1 MAKNVAEKT
10 AERRAGKKTH
20 KKRLINKQKKNQRSN
35 LLIRLNDKQLES
47 LLIREMVVSYND
59 ENKISLE
66 EKENEKRNKYVVHLK
81 KLYQSYKFE
90 ECLKY
95 GLENIEK
102 VKKKNYIGK
111 IEFLK
116 IIGNVYFYMEY
127 YKYSSLTY
135 LLLSKY
141 LNKVPHVHKIEV
153 CYNSGIVF
161 MKYFLESNDIS
172 YYLNAKRSFTCSLLF
187 NEKGSKHFNEIIY
200 LNTIHILKKH
210 FSLNVRINEQSLQ
223 DQIENFSYGSSEL
236 CFKQN
241 LYLVSS
247 RKTDKGEGE
256 ESVHQADTYSS
267 SCIHHGASTISD
279 EDEMIE
285 KKNDTSK
292 EEQGNVRNNN
302 FNYSDDISVFDNTL
316 DRCDFLSKKSILLY
330 RKTKKNDMEK
340 KQSYVKMSSMHL
352 GEQNNNNNISCKT
365 DMKHKSLEEMNK
377 STVFRNN
384 LNNFFLKNSV
394 NSFFKN
400 VPNPIAKSSSHNI
413 LKNYPTN
420 ALSHSR
426 SVALARSS
434 ISLVPSPVNTSSPS
448 PANTPSSM
456 PTNFPSPASGN
467 VSLHSPNISLARH
480 SCSVAPTTGI
490 SLARVPRSLSPSSSV
505 ILAHSPRS
513 VPPSPKSMCNVGV
526 NHFFSNPP
534 GNTLNS
540 SSSKPHS
547 NGPSTVFSNSHT
559 MFMNNSSA
567 AYGSTYQTNVQS
579 KPLINCENAH
589 HPQFMQN
596 SDLQFVNT
604 GTSQYSSIATPQFVN
619 IAPPQYVNITQPQ
632 HVNIIPTQYINFA
645 SPPYVSISSTNPQ
658 DNPRGNIRDAS
669 EDAFVTNRTREDI
682 LDVRANI
689 LTNSHNC
696 LETNPPIDHSSCPMP
711 NPPINPR
718 INFVNNTST
727 NFVKNPQIY
736 LVNNSPVY
744 LMNSAPIHTTNSAPV
759 HMINSAPVDMIN
771 NAPVDKINSSPV
783 DKINSAPV
791 DKINSAPVDMINSTS
806 VDQVNNAPVDHMK
819 SAPVEHMNSFMIS
832 HQSNTPISRQS
843 CSEIKPND
851 SQVNA
856 QEKNPPNFIN
866 SSENSLV
873 QSFPMKRGLHEKSI
887 IKCMRRNIDENV
899 EEQGIKKEY
908 ELCESRLAEENEVV
922 EDEELLTKKRRNKSH
937 NEHVTM
943 LYDNNI
949 GISDN
954 VSYSMVDK
962 NNSLDKF
969 SRNDKDGKEHSL
981 SNKVRNINL
990 LCNKKGRKRKYSLK
1004 RKKMDDLFSKTIL
1017 QEYGDMSVSS
1027 RVSNVCKEYANM
1039 LTNELYNIY
1048 ENRKEKN
1055 RIKQVLKRKIFS
1067 ELFNDLYEICKR
1079 KNFDLIVE
1087 FVDEYDCGKRQL
1099 EKACLGIVNVKQLG
1113 YTHNECTNDVQTKIK
1128 AHLYVDKKESIKRVA
1143 THGGGSELFRLE
1155 QTARKKK
1162 LLGRRIEYSVRSR
1175 KSILFKHARNKNM
1188 YAEGKVHL
1196 SRKKDKNMEV
1206 PRKGK
1211 KDEENKKTKES
1222 MWKGKEKGKE
1232 FMYNHFVNLYRDV
1245 KNEMDY
1251 VYSKFNTVDEKYSKE
1266 KREIEELIFLN
1277 MNKINKKRIRDK
1289 VKKLSSYN
1297 NSILSNVA
1305 DKLVDD
1311 IDELF
1316 FLKNYC
1322 RVLKCVKKKES
1333 IKHIYYLYENMYAID
1348 KFDHINSS
1356 NIFNLSHFIIDIL
1369 LLNNIKEKNYLK
1381 KKIKKMEYSRTNY
1394 YLYNDDS
1401 PLYTIF
1407 KNILRRTSTYKD
1419 GVTWDE
1425 YENHMPPSNIKK
1437 KRKIAEMEEQ
1447 NGGYSNVKF
1456 SSTTT
1461 VNNSDSNSC
1470 MHHKK
1475 GESEELREL
1484 EERRDTEEAREH
1496 EKPHDLEKTNYLEK
1510 PREPDESVDHAVP
1523 HDHNDANR
1531 HGIILNSKI
1540 LDECS
1545 KKGDNV
1551 IVSET
1556 HNREGIKEDL
1566 GSKCNFPKDNVN
1578 NILTND
1584 LISLCSS
1591 TLFDGSNLKRIST
1604 LSSNYNCEKEKLY
1617 AEIKRGQSEFF
1628 HNIETFYE
1636 HMNTSHMNSNT
1647 RKKIEEMTLMLF
1659 YHYCN
1664 CNVNK
1669 VNDVIF
1675 RVFFFFTHNNVINK
1689 KNAHEYI
1696 TFLKL
1701 YHLYIIHL
1709 KSKSQHFFYHNV
1721 EKDSKDI
1728 KDRGIKKKKMNTIM
1742 HQDFATHF
1750 ENCENIIYC
1759 HLHMLKLV
1767 YKCYLNKLKKKH
1779 SYDNI
1784 NLEKIMNRIFSLLN
1798 CLLVRHSYNRENG
1811 KIRPRVLFLFMQFLY
1826 INSKYY
1832 FKNVTFFLDK
1842 YDINYLVKSDSG
1854 SFCKA
1859 NSERSDNCE
1868 FFETVNE
1875 SLSPSEHMGD
1885 GEEEA
1890 EEQAEETEEEGAE
1903 EEVENE
1909 CVAQS
1914 NDPIK
1919 GNDLH
1924 VKGPHIV
1931 RTRRENVKKRSAEA
1945 EEEMGKEEERVK
1957 RKQLT
1962 EEAQNQGEERE
1973 DKQMEKKHCGEKKK
1987 RRGGLKGYHESN
1999 IEKFKIVFTKLD
2011 ENVNITFSSFLK
2023 CYNKCFLIL
2032 NLKLYENDT
2041 LKKSVLR
2048 KVKRITHFCNSLY
2061 SILKIKKL
2069 PISKNN
2075 NFVFDEVNYNLYN
2088 KDIFKKPSFF
2098 NVLSEDMY
2106 IYKMYSHNR
2115 NYIMEKR
2122 VHKTHNEGGVHISN
2136 ENDLLEILLSYAVID
2151 KEKYARE
2158 KIKKDRKFF
2167 ITLVYSYQYIKKCIC
2182 KELKKNSILSLY
2194 KRAKELD
2201 ENFNSSIDYL
2211 HSLFDSRLCML
2222 LIDYELQNII
2232 MEFISGCMGYIMEQE
2247 KGKNKWIWKDKSTCF
2262 TLIKKVMKIY
2272 NMIFSIFYL
2281 RLNSF
2286 SEQHTN
2292 RLYKILS
2299 RKMNVFSYNDKAT
2312 WNTLNIFNF
2321 VNYRY
2326 GCSYNFLNH
2335 VFTSFHVFINGL
2347 LKTDAN
2353 VLVDKKCIGQNGNI
2367 GKRKH
2372 GEEKDQGEGNAKTL
2386 NTLDHVQKRIERKK
2400 KNRKKQYGR
2409 RSDEREKRNCVSGV
2423 TFRRGKIY
2431 RIINEV
2437 YKKVTINGKFKIKDS
2452 MLEKKLGKKMNK
2464 YYSLFMGEKKKTQKG
2479 KKKNQLGKSWKY
2491 FMVKKNLNNSN
2502 SICSFITNA
2511 EGDSTK
2517 KQTRRSKSE
2526 HIEKCYFGMNKK
2538 EKKSHSTCYEN
2549 VEYIK
2554 KYSMQCLSVCSF
2566 DNKEN
2571 DKHMLRE
2578 KMFEEKLF
2586 KYTNMNKQILK
2597 NYKKL
2602 KNIKMKLKQKM
2613 NSTCFLKY
2621 IPMINKSYKNKIYT
2635 SLCCTYSH
2643 ILFILLSIL
2652 YIENYNILHLRKNQD
2667 FFMNYDIY
2675 NTYYIFLHMSSSI
2688 ILLLSSPL
2696 RTHLHFY
2703 PSVSLIRNQYF
2714 KKKDNYTQNARN
2726 SSTSTSRGKNVSQN
2740 IEKLSDYENKKEDIL
2755 PNVDNNQVYV
2765 SSPFMRKLSFE
2776 EKQFASFSS
2785 TRKKTTPILVCD
2797 KLENVGKE
2805 SRRVYGIYL
2814 ETLLSFSS
2822 INILLITRKRHSK
2835 NSKIKKNKYIF
2846 TFCNLIET
2854 LLQNSM
2860 FFMDLF
2866 INCKNRGDVLEM
2878 NDIFLKLNKVCK
2890 ENNNMNDFI
2899 SMKQSLIYHT
2909 LFKYVIQDEYIN
2921 YFNIGECELYNI
2933 NKCYMNLFYFSLNIL
2948 LTTFNSDISIHLER
2962 SLYNISH
2969 FDHKNLYYDVIL
2981 SNVKKVIRHM
2991 KDSNKASF
2999 NCIYPCILYYL
3010 SRYRNGSQAGR
3021 FLGSA
3026 NLEPVKNAAPV
3037 ADLAPVKGVTPEE
3050 EEGQGNVPP
3059 VVTTPKDE
3067 ITSHVYN
3074 NANMCI
3080 TLGENSKKD
3089 TKMDIVRGMHF
3100 NGHVKKETSKQCSVE
3115 HCGDINEMY
3124 NLKGTPRRRYKIFFC
3139 QEEEKRNFSKNK
3151 TVSSIVYDMFAPY
3164 IDVKNVK
3171 VYNRTYQNNHSI
3183 NSLLNICFSFLF
3195 NNFLF
3200 LKSVYPFDI
3209 LPKDK
3214 NENEIVNGKKIKTT
3228 NYTLDIFNMKMGK
3241 IKAVELF
3248 LSLYIHKYMQSICLD
3263 VRKQVD
3269 YNIYMNQFFWISYQ
3283 RNISI
3288 NRKDYLYLNYSFSNV
3303 YYKFNDYNVLQF
3315 LVNFKRSKS
3324 EGKVTPKEER
3334 CRRRMNRGE
3343 QSFTE
3348 LRIPKLYFSLYKNPI
3363 KREFM
3368 MSFVKMF
3375 EKLISLEE
3383 EISSDYTDPLTYNI
3397 YLDYMKDLFLNDDYY
3412 YVGFHDYVKSV
3423 YLEEYKRSFKIED
3436 VDCYMRELNELN
3448 PFKIREDVRK
3458 RFKDDIDKN
3467 YLLLVVKRRTCK
3479 QTNCDKYK
3487 WKDGGNEKCASTST
3501 KYYPVL
3507 GEKTNTLRSFKKCN
3521 RNVCTVGNK
3530 INQLGYIYGNDND
3543 DKWDSEKRRENTI
3556 FHPNYPNDGMEKSCI
3571 KGKIRVKLNNNPYY
3585 FKDIYRRYKI
3595 DLFSLINKKNIDYFE
3610 LVKILNRKHYNHF
3623 SNMFFGSFIYI
3634 MSEVK
3639 YDYNK
3644 QYNFNIQKIMDKL
3657 NIGLKASFYNNKN
3670 IILYYYIFQQY
3681 FHLYKFLEHK
3691 YISELVL
3698 SEYLCLNIS
3707 MKLVNNELYNTDLYK
3722 IYCFLKFLYIRN
3734 TLKHADILLNFLIYI
3749 YYKYFIYH
3757 YKGKDN
3763 KFNHFIDLFL
3773 SIHEESYNN
3782 SLITTECK
3790 VKESTSEKG
3799 FTKDPFFWKSGPIV
3813 NHSKISLTWREQG
3826 HAVINTFG
3834 KEESGTTAID
3844 GKDRNGNVL
3853 TKKRGND
3860 LTVQRDEHRRNPDN
3874 RKYYQ
3879 ERNNYYLVLSN
3890 SQNRY
3895 MHLLFCKI
3903 VTNFI
3908 KSKIQIMNAKN
3919 LFDNLNFYISS
3930 YVKYSLFYTFEE
3942 KNNGFLNALNYK
3954 YSFYNFKT
3962 IKENFKIC
3970 IYVKNVYLKKNM
3982 FNSNILSFLNIECDK
3997 KRKAMNRRRRRRRRE
4012 KDTFKTFLQ
4021 ESVHNST
4028 ILPKCHE
4035 VNNSKLISECTVKDN
4050 LEDIKKNNKEE
4061 KDISYTENGSI
4072 EEEKNKERDNNKRG
4086 ITEQEK
4092 ESNPQLNKVYAEE
4105 EHVKLG
4111 EHLPRDGQRGNEKEE
4126 TAENALEKIDRV
4138 EEGDRKTKLEE
4149 TSEYA
4154 EFEQKICNYRSKN
4167 SIDRGSNYSELE
4179 DSAEMRKERT
4189 DLEDRKKD
4197 LNDEMQVN
4205 VGQVKIKKEEI
4216 SSENTNASLETLN
4229 KAQFLR
4235 NMFFK
4240 KRNSK
4245 KISKK
4250 YYFSILKFYLKNNVH
4265 GYFIDSKE
4273 CAKLGEKS
4281 IYLIFLFLGKIF
4293 NFLFNSLLS
4302 SVHDEEFNKQK
4313 RIGLV
4318 ISERNKNKS
4327 QNFDESYSYDEL
4339 LLHFILISMCH
4350 YADSVIFL
4358 SICFLDVHQLGSANV
4373 GNNALGSVHTKR
4385 EGKVGSLVGEEVY
4398 GEEEQEKCEEDHND
4412 RGHQGEDKNEVKAS
4426 SNGEKHDNS
4435 VKKVA
4440 LGDMVKD
4447 IKGSMEKNDGDNGS
4461 CDGHGGVEDDPD
4473 GGTDDHHSGA
4483 YNRDG
4488 ARVDRDE
4495 PHGECYYNDQR
4506 SDSGTDFRKTNFI
4519 LKPCFVNTN
4528 NYYVFR
4534 KRALDIFNNDKESA
4548 KMIIPLYKLLVTRLK
4563 ICLYYPKYFF
4573 LACLFNYKYDTKLS
4587 NIILTCVKDKKF
4599 LSHHI
4604 KYYICEVKKREK
4616 NLPLW
4621 IGKDNHNEIAKGFDI
4636 TEEPMNIEKINMLTS
4651 NVKDDTKKND
4661 EDGKNV
4667 AVNKTC
4673 EKGSNVNETR
4683 NCTDNGENGSSRKR
4697 KKAKK
4702 TTACINYYA
4711 DYHECN
4717 NLNKFRFNDWNN
4729 SLSNTELEEVIYSDV
4744 EGAEKVQCDHNS
4756 VKEFNLLNDD
4766 SVGIHQKVMNNA
4778 LDKCNYENDEHCNAQ
4793 YEMMCDVY
4801 ETEIGANKINELNLD
4816 NYKLKVLIKNIEIK
4830 YEDVVN
4836 DIIDGLHFLSENK
4849 NCGNYNSQAAY
4860 HLCIYYFMRKNYVK
4874 CIQYMKIFVIKGTFK
4889 IWQIDPLNHDYYNL
4903 YCKRIQRSEFCLIKY
4918 FTIVLE
4924 VSKNVLKNVLYRI
4937 NEEISAENGKLS
4949 KEVHRGNA
4957 QSMVDRFLLE
4967 QRVLVIK
4974 REQAKME
4981 EELESNERGENMG
4994 DVKTGEA
5001 KTGEAKTDEAIATLE
5016 KENHIDV
5023 KEKLSDNGNTS
5034 EKKNSTTVTPDS
5046 LGDPREEKF
5055 SKYENKW
5062 MYLGF
5067 DHLDNLNE
5075 IYDILK
5081 IMFEIYI
5088 YIGKTI
5094 KRFNDYNVL
5103 EEATVI
5109 YGYNISS
5116 INIMF
5121 KIITEHLCFIF
5132 EVLSYFTPHV
5142 LAFPIIL
5149 LFGNGTSSIISSS
5162 LVNTDENVIMNNH
5175 CLYSYL
5181 KKGLSKEELIYN
5193 TSSAS
5198 MDLRIFRLFREFLA
5212 NKSATMPPNLSARMH
5227 NVFLLL
5233 CKKILY
5239 YQKSEHEM
5247 IQNMSNYYNNGK
5259 KKKKDGIIKFVENAL
5274 NNDNKTNLSYFLYLF
5289 KNGKLLNC
5297 TNYLNC
5303 ESIKFLTSK
5312 LIYNSECTD
5321 INKNSQLIKLDVK
5334 NEDKPYNHKDKE
5346 NVVYTSNLSNDL
5358 NNETVTSTLNNIDT
5372 LDEQKNKEFI
5382 MYYIKLNN
5390 DKIICLYDDFEIFN
5404 NIKTKN
5410 EALIC
5415 VNSMLADKNAALKK
5429 GDHSNLKK
5437 KKHADSSIP
5446 DVRNSIRERDLR
5458 RLNREKKREN

>member
-1 MAKNVAEKT
+1 M
-10 AERRAGKKTH
+10 AERRAGRKTH
-20 KKRLINKQKKNQRSN
+20 KKRLINKEKKNKRSN
-35 LLIRLNDKQLES
+35 SLIRLNDKQLES
-47 LLIREMVVSYND
+47 LLIREMVVSYN
-59 ENKISLE
+59 EEKKISSE
-66 EKENEKRNKYVVHLK
+66 EGENEKENEKEKENENEKRNKYVAHLK
-81 KLYQSYKFE
+81 KLYRSYKFE

-141 LNKVPHVHKIEV
+141 LNKVPHEHKIEV

-172 YYLNAKRSFTCSLLF
+172 YYLNAKRSFTCSLFF

-210 FSLNVRINEQSLQ
+210 FSLNVRINEQSLH

-236 CFKQN
+236 SFKQN

-247 RKTDKGEGE
+247 RKTEKGEGE
-256 ESVHQADTYSS
+256 ENVHQADTYSS
-267 SCIHHGASTISD
+267 SCMNHNTSTISD
-279 EDEMIE
+279 EDQMAE

-302 FNYSDDISVFDNTL
+302 FNYSDDISVFDNTP
-316 DRCDFLSKKSILLY
+316 DKCDLLSKKSILLY
-330 RKTKKNDMEK
+330 RRTNKNDMEK
-340 KQSYVKMSSMHL
+340 KKSYVKMSSMHL
-352 GEQNNNNNISCKT
+352 GEQNHKNNISCKT
-365 DMKHKSLEEMNK
+365 DMKHKSLEEMNM
-377 STVFRNN
+377 SSVFRNS
-384 LNNFFLKNSV
+384 LNNIFLKNSV

-400 VPNPIAKSSSHNI
+400 MPNSIAKSSSHNI

-420 ALSHSR
+420 VLSHSR

-434 ISLVPSPVNTSSPS
+434 ISLAPSPVNTSSPS

-456 PTNFPSPASGN
+456 PTNFPSPTSGN

-480 SCSVAPTTGI
+480 SCSVVPTNGI

-540 SSSKPHS
+540 SSSKPHI
-547 NGPSTVFSNSHT
+547 NGTSTVLSNSPT
-559 MFMNNSSA
+559 MFLNNSPA

-579 KPLINCENAH
+579 KSLINCENAH

-596 SDLQFVNT
+596 CDLQFVNT
-604 GTSQYSSIATPQFVN
+604 GTSQYSNIGTPQFVN
-619 IAPPQYVNITQPQ
+619 IASPQYVNITQPQ
-632 HVNIIPTQYINFA
+632 YVNITPTQYINFA
-645 SPPYVSISSTNPQ
+645 SPPYVNISSTNPQ

-669 EDAFVTNRTREDI
+669 EDAFVTSRTREDI

-696 LETNPPIDHSSCPMP
+696 LETNTPIDRSSCPVS

-718 INFVNNTST
+718 MNFVNNAST
-727 NFVKNPQIY
+727 NFVNNPRICH
-736 LVNNSPVY
+736 VNNSPVY
-744 LMNSAPIHTTNSAPV
+744 LMNSAPVHITNSAPV
-759 HMINSAPVDMIN
+759 HVINSAPVDMIN
-771 NAPVDKINSSPV
+771 NAPVDKINSAPV

-791 DKINSAPVDMINSTS
+791 DKINSAPVDKINSAPGDKINSAPVDMINSTS
-806 VDQVNNAPVDHMK
+806 VDQLNNAPVDHMK
-819 SAPVEHMNSFMIS
+819 SAPVEHMNSLMIS
-832 HQSNTPISRQS
+832 HQSDAPISRQRF
-843 CSEIKPND
+843 SETKPND

-856 QEKNPPNFIN
+856 QEKNLPTFIN
-866 SSENSLV
+866 SSENALV

-887 IKCMRRNIDENV
+887 IKCMRRNSDENV

-908 ELCESRLAEENEVV
+908 ELCESRLAEENELV
-922 EDEELLTKKRRNKSH
+922 EDEELLTKKRRTKSH

-949 GISDN
+949 GISDDVFYN
-954 VSYSMVDK
+954 MVDK
-962 NNSLDKF
+962 NNSFDKF
-969 SRNDKDGKEHSL
+969 SRKDNDGKKHSL

-990 LCNKKGRKRKYSLK
+990 LCNKKGRKRKFSLK
-1004 RKKMDDLFSKTIL
+1004 RKKMDDLYSKTIL

-1055 RIKQVLKRKIFS
+1055 KVKQILKRKIFS

-1079 KNFDLIVE
+1079 KKFDLIVE
-1087 FVDEYDCGKRQL
+1087 FVDEYDCGMGQS
-1099 EKACLGIVNVKQLG
+1099 EEACLGIVNVKELS

-1128 AHLYVDKKESIKRVA
+1128 AHLCVDRKESVKRVA
-1143 THGGGSELFRLE
+1143 THEGGNELFRLE
-1155 QTARKKK
+1155 HAARKKK
-1162 LLGRRIEYSVRSR
+1162 RLGRRTEYSMRSR

-1188 YAEGKVHL
+1188 HAEEKVQL
-1196 SRKKDKNMEV
+1196 SLKKDKNMEV
-1206 PRKGK
+1206 LRRGK
-1211 KDEENKKTKES
+1211 KDEENKKIKES
-1222 MWKGKEKGKE
+1222 VWKGNVKGKE

-1251 VYSKFNTVDEKYSKE
+1251 VYSKFNTAGEKYSKE

-1297 NSILSNVA
+1297 NSMLSNVA

-1322 RVLKCVKKKES
+1322 RVLKCVKKKEN

-1394 YLYNDDS
+1394 FLYNDDS
-1401 PLYTIF
+1401 PLSAIF

-1425 YENHMPPSNIKK
+1425 YENHVPLSNIKK
-1437 KRKIAEMEEQ
+1437 KRKIAEMKEQ
-1447 NGGYSNVKF
+1447 NGGYSDVKF

-1475 GESEELREL
+1475 GESEERREL
-1484 EERRDTEEAREH
+1484 EERRETEGRRETEEGREH
-1496 EKPHDLEKTNYLEK
+1496 EKRDDLEKTNYPEK
-1510 PREPDESVDHAVP
+1510 PREPDEPVDPAAV

-1531 HGIILNSKI
+1531 HGMILNSKI
-1540 LDECS
+1540 LEECS
-1545 KKGDNV
+1545 KKGDDV

-1556 HNREGIKEDL
+1556 HHREGIKEDL
-1566 GSKCNFPKDNVN
+1566 GSKYNFRKDGVN

-1617 AEIKRGQSEFF
+1617 AEIKRGQCEFF

-1647 RKKIEEMTLMLF
+1647 RKKMEEMTLMLF

-1709 KSKSQHFFYHNV
+1709 KSKSQQFFYHNV

-1728 KDRGIKKKKMNTIM
+1728 KDRGIKKKKMSTIM
-1742 HQDFATHF
+1742 HQDFTTHF

-1784 NLEKIMNRIFSLLN
+1784 NLEKIMNRLFSLLN

-1875 SLSPSEHMGD
+1875 SLSPSEHVGN
-1885 GEEEA
+1885 GEEEG
-1890 EEQAEETEEEGAE
+1890 EEQAEDTEEEGAE
-1903 EEVENE
+1903 EEVESE
-1909 CVAQS
+1909 CDAQL

-1919 GNDLH
+1919 GHDLH
-1924 VKGPHIV
+1924 VKGSHIV
-1931 RTRRENVKKRSAEA
+1931 RTRRGNAEKRSAEA
-1945 EEEMGKEEERVK
+1945 EEEMGKEDERVK

-1962 EEAQNQGEERE
+1962 EEAQNEGEERE
-1973 DKQMEKKHCGEKKK
+1973 DRQVRKKHCWKKKK
-1987 RRGGLKGYHESN
+1987 RGGELKGYHESN
-1999 IEKFKIVFTKLD
+1999 IEKFKKVFTKLD

-2122 VHKTHNEGGVHISN
+2122 VHKTRNEGGVPISN
-2136 ENDLLEILLSYAVID
+2136 ENDLLKILLSYEEID
-2151 KEKYARE
+2151 KEMYVRE
-2158 KIKKDRKFF
+2158 KVKKDKKNFV
-2167 ITLVYSYQYIKKCIC
+2167 TLVHSYQYIKKCIC

-2353 VLVDKKCIGQNGNI
+2353 VLVDKKCIGEKSNI
-2367 GKRKH
+2367 GKRKY
-2372 GEEKDQGEGNAKTL
+2372 GEEKAQGERNTKTL

-2409 RSDEREKRNCVSGV
+2409 RYDEREKRNCVSGV

-2479 KKKNQLGKSWKY
+2479 KKKNQIGKSWKY
-2491 FMVKKNLNNSN
+2491 FMVKKNLSNSN

-2538 EKKSHSTCYEN
+2538 GKKSHSTCYEN
-2549 VEYIK
+2549 VEHIK
-2554 KYSMQCLSVCSF
+2554 KYSVQCSSVCSY

-2586 KYTNMNKQILK
+2586 KYTNMNTQILK

-2613 NSTCFLKY
+2613 NSTCFFKY

-2635 SLCCTYSH
+2635 SLCRTYSH

-2726 SSTSTSRGKNVSQN
+2726 SSTSTSRGENISQS
-2740 IEKLSDYENKKEDIL
+2740 IEKISDNENKKEDIL
-2755 PNVDNNQVYV
+2755 PNGENNEVYV
-2765 SSPFMRKLSFE
+2765 PSPFMRKSPFE
-2776 EKQFASFSS
+2776 KNQFVSFSS
-2785 TRKKTTPILVCD
+2785 TRKRTTPILVCD
-2797 KLENVGKE
+2797 KSENVRKG
-2805 SRRVYGIYL
+2805 SRRIYGIYL

-2822 INILLITRKRHSK
+2822 INILLISRKRHGK

-2846 TFCNLIET
+2846 TFCNLIEN

-2866 INCKNRGDVLEM
+2866 VNCKNRGDVLEM
-2878 NDIFLKLNKVCK
+2878 NDVFLKLNKVCK
-2890 ENNNMNDFI
+2890 ENNIMNDFI
-2899 SMKQSLIYHT
+2899 SMKQSLIYHS

-2921 YFNIGECELYNI
+2921 YFNIGDCELYNI

-2962 SLYNISH
+2962 SLYSISH

-3010 SRYRNGSQAGR
+3010 SRYRKGNRAGK
-3021 FLGSA
+3021 FMGSA
-3026 NLEPVKNAAPV
+3026 NVALEKNAELVVDVDPMENAAPV
-3037 ADLAPVKGVTPEE
+3037 VDVAPVENAALVMDVNPMENAAPVKGVTPEE

-3059 VVTTPKDE
+3059 VGTIPKDE
-3067 ITSHVYN
+3067 IASHAYN
-3074 NANMCI
+3074 NANVCI
-3080 TLGENSKKD
+3080 SLGANSKEV
-3089 TKMDIVRGMHF
+3089 TKMDVVRGMHF

-3115 HCGDINEMY
+3115 QSGEINETY
-3124 NLKGTPRRRYKIFFC
+3124 NLKETPRRRYKSLFC
-3139 QEEEKRNFSKNK
+3139 HEGEKSNFSKDK

-3209 LPKDK
+3209 LSKDK

-3288 NRKDYLYLNYSFSNV
+3288 NREDYLYLNYSFSNV

-3324 EGKVTPKEER
+3324 EGKVTPKEEKVSPKDEQ
-3334 CRRRMNRGE
+3334 RRA
-3343 QSFTE
+3343 
-3348 LRIPKLYFSLYKNPI
+3348 
-3363 KREFM
+3363 
-3368 MSFVKMF
+3368 
-3375 EKLISLEE
+3375 
-3383 EISSDYTDPLTYNI
+3383 
-3397 YLDYMKDLFLNDDYY
+3397 FL
-3412 YVGFHDYVKSV
+3412 H
-3423 YLEEYKRSFKIED
+3423 
-3436 VDCYMRELNELN
+3436 
-3448 PFKIREDVRK
+3448 
-3458 RFKDDIDKN
+3458 
-3467 YLLLVVKRRTCK
+3467 
-3479 QTNCDKYK
+3479 
-3487 WKDGGNEKCASTST
+3487 
-3501 KYYPVL
+3501 
-3507 GEKTNTLRSFKKCN
+3507 
-3521 RNVCTVGNK
+3521 
-3530 INQLGYIYGNDND
+3530 
-3543 DKWDSEKRRENTI
+3543 
-3556 FHPNYPNDGMEKSCI
+3556 
-3571 KGKIRVKLNNNPYY
+3571 
-3585 FKDIYRRYKI
+3585 
-3595 DLFSLINKKNIDYFE
+3595 
-3610 LVKILNRKHYNHF
+3610 
-3623 SNMFFGSFIYI
+3623 
-3634 MSEVK
+3634 
-3639 YDYNK
+3639 
-3644 QYNFNIQKIMDKL
+3644 
-3657 NIGLKASFYNNKN
+3657 
-3670 IILYYYIFQQY
+3670 
-3681 FHLYKFLEHK
+3681 
-3691 YISELVL
+3691 
-3698 SEYLCLNIS
+3698 
-3707 MKLVNNELYNTDLYK
+3707 
-3722 IYCFLKFLYIRN
+3722 
-3734 TLKHADILLNFLIYI
+3734 
-3749 YYKYFIYH
+3749 
-3757 YKGKDN
+3757 
-3763 KFNHFIDLFL
+3763 
-3773 SIHEESYNN
+3773 
-3782 SLITTECK
+3782 
-3790 VKESTSEKG
+3790 
-3799 FTKDPFFWKSGPIV
+3799 
-3813 NHSKISLTWREQG
+3813 
-3826 HAVINTFG
+3826 
-3834 KEESGTTAID
+3834 
-3844 GKDRNGNVL
+3844 
-3853 TKKRGND
+3853 
-3860 LTVQRDEHRRNPDN
+3860 
-3874 RKYYQ
+3874 
-3879 ERNNYYLVLSN
+3879 
-3890 SQNRY
+3890 
-3895 MHLLFCKI
+3895 I
-3903 VTNFI
+3903 VT
-3908 KSKIQIMNAKN
+3908 
-3919 LFDNLNFYISS
+3919 
-3930 YVKYSLFYTFEE
+3930 
-3942 KNNGFLNALNYK
+3942 
-3954 YSFYNFKT
+3954 
-3962 IKENFKIC
+3962 
-3970 IYVKNVYLKKNM
+3970 
-3982 FNSNILSFLNIECDK
+3982 
-3997 KRKAMNRRRRRRRRE
+3997 
-4012 KDTFKTFLQ
+4012 
-4021 ESVHNST
+4021 
-4028 ILPKCHE
+4028 
-4035 VNNSKLISECTVKDN
+4035 
-4050 LEDIKKNNKEE
+4050 
-4061 KDISYTENGSI
+4061 
-4072 EEEKNKERDNNKRG
+4072 
-4086 ITEQEK
+4086 
-4092 ESNPQLNKVYAEE
+4092 
-4105 EHVKLG
+4105 
-4111 EHLPRDGQRGNEKEE
+4111 
-4126 TAENALEKIDRV
+4126 
-4138 EEGDRKTKLEE
+4138 
-4149 TSEYA
+4149 
-4154 EFEQKICNYRSKN
+4154 
-4167 SIDRGSNYSELE
+4167 
-4179 DSAEMRKERT
+4179 
-4189 DLEDRKKD
+4189 
-4197 LNDEMQVN
+4197 
-4205 VGQVKIKKEEI
+4205 
-4216 SSENTNASLETLN
+4216 
-4229 KAQFLR
+4229 
-4235 NMFFK
+4235 
-4240 KRNSK
+4240 
-4245 KISKK
+4245 
-4250 YYFSILKFYLKNNVH
+4250 
-4265 GYFIDSKE
+4265 
-4273 CAKLGEKS
+4273 
-4281 IYLIFLFLGKIF
+4281 
-4293 NFLFNSLLS
+4293 
-4302 SVHDEEFNKQK
+4302 
-4313 RIGLV
+4313 
-4318 ISERNKNKS
+4318 
-4327 QNFDESYSYDEL
+4327 
-4339 LLHFILISMCH
+4339 
-4350 YADSVIFL
+4350 
-4358 SICFLDVHQLGSANV
+4358 
-4373 GNNALGSVHTKR
+4373 HT
-4385 EGKVGSLVGEEVY
+4385 
-4398 GEEEQEKCEEDHND
+4398 
-4412 RGHQGEDKNEVKAS
+4412 
-4426 SNGEKHDNS
+4426 
-4435 VKKVA
+4435 
-4440 LGDMVKD
+4440 
-4447 IKGSMEKNDGDNGS
+4447 
-4461 CDGHGGVEDDPD
+4461 
-4473 GGTDDHHSGA
+4473 
-4483 YNRDG
+4483 
-4488 ARVDRDE
+4488 
-4495 PHGECYYNDQR
+4495 
-4506 SDSGTDFRKTNFI
+4506 
-4519 LKPCFVNTN
+4519 
-4528 NYYVFR
+4528 
-4534 KRALDIFNNDKESA
+4534 
-4548 KMIIPLYKLLVTRLK
+4548 
-4563 ICLYYPKYFF
+4563 
-4573 LACLFNYKYDTKLS
+4573 
-4587 NIILTCVKDKKF
+4587 
-4599 LSHHI
+4599 
-4604 KYYICEVKKREK
+4604 
-4616 NLPLW
+4616 
-4621 IGKDNHNEIAKGFDI
+4621 
-4636 TEEPMNIEKINMLTS
+4636 
-4651 NVKDDTKKND
+4651 
-4661 EDGKNV
+4661 
-4667 AVNKTC
+4667 
-4673 EKGSNVNETR
+4673 
-4683 NCTDNGENGSSRKR
+4683 
-4697 KKAKK
+4697 
-4702 TTACINYYA
+4702 
-4711 DYHECN
+4711 
-4717 NLNKFRFNDWNN
+4717 
-4729 SLSNTELEEVIYSDV
+4729 
-4744 EGAEKVQCDHNS
+4744 
-4756 VKEFNLLNDD
+4756 
-4766 SVGIHQKVMNNA
+4766 
-4778 LDKCNYENDEHCNAQ
+4778 
-4793 YEMMCDVY
+4793 
-4801 ETEIGANKINELNLD
+4801 
-4816 NYKLKVLIKNIEIK
+4816 
-4830 YEDVVN
+4830 
-4836 DIIDGLHFLSENK
+4836 
-4849 NCGNYNSQAAY
+4849 
-4860 HLCIYYFMRKNYVK
+4860 
-4874 CIQYMKIFVIKGTFK
+4874 
-4889 IWQIDPLNHDYYNL
+4889 
-4903 YCKRIQRSEFCLIKY
+4903 
-4918 FTIVLE
+4918 
-4924 VSKNVLKNVLYRI
+4924 
-4937 NEEISAENGKLS
+4937 
-4949 KEVHRGNA
+4949 
-4957 QSMVDRFLLE
+4957 
-4967 QRVLVIK
+4967 
-4974 REQAKME
+4974 
-4981 EELESNERGENMG
+4981 
-4994 DVKTGEA
+4994 
-5001 KTGEAKTDEAIATLE
+5001 
-5016 KENHIDV
+5016 
-5023 KEKLSDNGNTS
+5023 
-5034 EKKNSTTVTPDS
+5034 
-5046 LGDPREEKF
+5046 
-5055 SKYENKW
+5055 
-5062 MYLGF
+5062 
-5067 DHLDNLNE
+5067 
-5075 IYDILK
+5075 
-5081 IMFEIYI
+5081 
-5088 YIGKTI
+5088 
-5094 KRFNDYNVL
+5094 
-5103 EEATVI
+5103 
-5109 YGYNISS
+5109 
-5116 INIMF
+5116 
-5121 KIITEHLCFIF
+5121 
-5132 EVLSYFTPHV
+5132 
-5142 LAFPIIL
+5142 
-5149 LFGNGTSSIISSS
+5149 
-5162 LVNTDENVIMNNH
+5162 
-5175 CLYSYL
+5175 
-5181 KKGLSKEELIYN
+5181 
-5193 TSSAS
+5193 
-5198 MDLRIFRLFREFLA
+5198 
-5212 NKSATMPPNLSARMH
+5212 
-5227 NVFLLL
+5227 
-5233 CKKILY
+5233 
-5239 YQKSEHEM
+5239 
-5247 IQNMSNYYNNGK
+5247 
-5259 KKKKDGIIKFVENAL
+5259 
-5274 NNDNKTNLSYFLYLF
+5274 
-5289 KNGKLLNC
+5289 
-5297 TNYLNC
+5297 
-5303 ESIKFLTSK
+5303 
-5312 LIYNSECTD
+5312 
-5321 INKNSQLIKLDVK
+5321 
-5334 NEDKPYNHKDKE
+5334 
-5346 NVVYTSNLSNDL
+5346 
-5358 NNETVTSTLNNIDT
+5358 
-5372 LDEQKNKEFI
+5372 
-5382 MYYIKLNN
+5382 
-5390 DKIICLYDDFEIFN
+5390 
-5404 NIKTKN
+5404 
-5410 EALIC
+5410 
-5415 VNSMLADKNAALKK
+5415 
-5429 GDHSNLKK
+5429 
-5437 KKHADSSIP
+5437 
-5446 DVRNSIRERDLR
+5446 
-5458 RLNREKKREN
+5458 